1 MAAACTRTGAS
12 LSSEPARMASSEL
25 IVSFSSPSAR
35 HRTRPARSTAVLGED
50 PIKRGVDATAREAVA
65 RRATRPAPGADACTV
80 RTLVAATAFI
90 RGCSFDGS
98 CGSL

>member
-1 MAAACTRTGAS
+1 
-12 LSSEPARMASSEL
+12 MASSEL
-25 IVSFSSPSAR
+25 IVSFSSPSAAR
-35 HRTRPARSTAVLGED
+35 HRTRPARSTAVLGLG
-50 PIKRGVDATAREAVA
+50 PIAEETRGVDATAREAVA
-65 RRATRPAPGADACTV
+65 RRAARPAPGAVARTV